1 MENQFKE
8 EFTENQNLYCTI
20 QYVNPQTPNSIL
32 TFNQPILPASTSDVP
47 IQIYDP
53 TNYQV
58 CESYQ
63 ITPIIKDTKKRTKK
77 IKDKIIKVPK
87 PTHAEMK
94 VKANTNKPYINT
106 KVKQLTHLRLIF

>member
-20 QYVNPQTPNSIL
+20 QYINPQTPNSIL
-32 TFNQPILPASTSDVP
+32 TFNQPILPASTSEVP
-47 IQIYDP
+47 QQSYVP

-63 ITPIIKDTKKRTKK
+63 ITPIIIDPKRRTKI
-77 IKDKIIKVPK
+77 IKDKIIKASK

-94 VKANTNKPYINT
+94 VKANTNKPYINK
-106 KVKQLTHLRLIF
+106 KV